1 LAKVPGGSY
10 SLTSDKL
17 ILLRGKNM
25 PATNKDV
32 LAYQQRCF
40 RDYSNSIQLP
50 NPYTFPDG
58 NPIRSL
64 PPIQTAQG
72 GLMIIG
78 AYPSARF
85 ESRPSRSNPGH
96 YRLVPIANNLQPFG
110 LEQYFDGIRMRTLE
124 SADGLQKYFLNDL
137 SRSLDQCWIT
147 DLVKVFLYKPEH
159 AESIAEVH
167 PDFQV
172 PVNRHQF
179 KDLAVKSLQWLHDE
193 VQLCNPK
200 LIVTLGEEVAQVI
213 SGEKSASADDL
224 LSRDISRSAEMVGYP
239 VLFLPHPDACRRFE
253 KWRLVMQKRIELIKK
268 VTNP

>member
-1 LAKVPGGSY
+1 
-10 SLTSDKL
+10 
-17 ILLRGKNM
+17 M
-25 PATNKDV
+25 PEVNKDI
-32 LAYQQRCF
+32 LTYQQRCF
-40 RDYSNSIQLP
+40 RDYASSIQLA
-50 NPYTFPDG
+50 NPYIFPDG
-58 NPIRSL
+58 NPIHPL
-64 PPIQTAQG
+64 PPIQTATE

-85 ESRPSRSNPGH
+85 ESRSSRNNPGH

-124 SADGLQKYFLNDL
+124 SADGLQKYLLNDL
-137 SRSLDQCWIT
+137 SRSLDQCWVT

-159 AESIAEVH
+159 AESIADVH

-172 PVNRHQF
+172 PVNRNQF
-179 KDLAVKSLQWLHDE
+179 KELAVKSLQWLQNE

-224 LSRDISRSAEMVGYP
+224 LSRDISCSTALAEYP

-268 VTNP
+268 VINP